1 MTATRSPLV
10 ALYLVA
16 LVSGLW
22 VAADGRHHWDE
33 PTYLYAGA
41 YVDAGDI
48 IDGQVQPSGI
58 GHFTQGRIL
67 HALIVKGVMQAAGS
81 PPAGFSAMLVINLA
95 LLAVSVLLLHR
106 ILRAL
111 LPDARLDARSD
122 RARRD
127 VARSSSTSHSG
138 VLADAEALC
147 AALLATY
154 ALLRLAQGGGLGY
167 AALAAASIAFCTLSK
182 NQMAWMPATF
192 WATFSLVPLAG
203 IDRRRLVVLGAA
215 SGLAAIVRRSPRS
228 SGWASASLPTG
239 RAIAASR
246 VATCRWSQRSS
257 TSARSSACCGCC
269 CRSPCSRRAGANLP
283 RSRSG
288 SCSRWRLSC
297 SSSTASRRATSR

>member
-10 ALYLVA
+10 ALFVVA
-16 LVSGLW
+16 LVTGLW

-48 IDGQVQPSGI
+48 IGGQVQPSGI

-67 HALIVKGVMQAAGS
+67 HALIVKAVMQAAGS
-81 PPAGFSAMLVINLA
+81 PPAGFIAMLVLNLA
-95 LLAVSVLLLHR
+95 LLGASILLLHR
-106 ILRAL
+106 ILRTL
-111 LPDARLDARSD
+111 LPDLGWTREATAL
-122 RARRD
+122 
-127 VARSSSTSHSG
+127 VAMSPVILYLAFR

-167 AALAAASIAFCTLSK
+167 AALAAASIAFCALSK

-215 SGLAAIVRRSPRS
+215 SGLAAIIRRSPARVA
-228 SGWASASLPTG
+228 GHRRREPTG

-246 VATCRWSQRSS
+246 AVTCRWSQRS
-257 TSARSSACCGCC
+257 
-269 CRSPCSRRAGANLP
+269 
-283 RSRSG
+283 
-288 SCSRWRLSC
+288 
-297 SSSTASRRATSR
+297 